1 MIITALQKLMS
12 AAALTVGA
20 TLASTAMAAY
30 PEKPIVLVVGF
41 SPGGTADSTARM
53 LAESMGKRLGQTIV
67 VENRAG
73 ANGNLATNYVLRAEP
88 DGYTLFLTSIGHAVN
103 PSLYKNVKYDPVDG
117 FSPIGQVLT
126 APNLM
131 VVPGNSP
138 FNNVKELIAY
148 AKANPGKLNVASSGT
163 GTSVHLSAEL
173 FKQLAGVDVTHIPY
187 KGTGSAMPDLLSG
200 TTQLMFPNLPSA
212 LPHVKRGGLKAFGVT
227 TKTRSN
233 AAPEIPTLIEA
244 GIPGY
249 DMSTWYGLLGP
260 ANMPPDIV
268 KKLNTELRRV
278 LADPEIRAKMISQ
291 GADPVS
297 GTPEEFG
304 LFIKGEA
311 DKWAKLIKESKLQ
324 VD

>member
-1 MIITALQKLMS
+1 MIKTTLQRVMS
-12 AAALTVGA
+12 ATALTVFA
-20 TLASTAMAAY
+20 AMTSTAMAAY

-131 VVPGNSP
+131 VVPGTSP

-260 ANMPPDIV
+260 ANMPTDIV
-268 KKLNTELRRV
+268 KKLNTELRSV
-278 LADPEIRAKMISQ
+278 LADPEIKAKMISQ

-311 DKWAKLIKESKLQ
+311 EKWARLIKESKLQ